1 MTTTLLHRLIATG
14 ALAASP
20 SAASVPMNPT

>member
-1 MTTTLLHRLIATG
+1 MTTTLLPRLIATG

-20 SAASVPMNPT
+20 SAASVPMSPT